1 MECVAAADFCLLV
14 TEPTAFGLDNLRMVY
29 ELATLLHKPCG
40 LVINKAEGPWPPL
53 EDFCARAGLEVL
65 LRLPYRR
72 HLAELT
78 ARGELACLRDGE
90 ASAAFRALAE
100 RLGVRP

>member
-78 ARGELACLRDGE
+78 GPGGAGLPPGRGGVRCL
-90 ASAAFRALAE
+90 SALAE

>member
-1 MECVAAADFCLLV
+1 
-14 TEPTAFGLDNLRMVY
+14 MVY
-29 ELATLLHKPCG
+29 ELVTLLRKPCG
-40 LVINKAEGPWPPL
+40 LVITKAEGPWPPL

-78 ARGELACLRDGE
+78 ARGELACLQDGG
-90 ASAAFRALAE
+90 SADAFRALAE
-100 RLGVRP
+100 RLGVCL